1 MKNKYKAQDF
11 IEKISR
17 HNSKIQS
24 CLDEFKVTKNMNLI
38 IMALTEVQMQARTNE
53 YLENLI
59 SIEEN
64 PPFSA

>member
-11 IEKISR
+11 ITKISR
-17 HNSKIQS
+17 HNSKIQA
-24 CLDEFKVTKNMNLI
+24 CLDEFKVTQNMNLI
-38 IMALTEVQMQARTNE
+38 IMALTEVQGQARTNE

-59 SIEEN
+59 DIEEN